1 MTNRFVNEFIE
12 GQSQTAENQGGA
24 RDENRKMMDLSGNPL
39 YLQREIANDSHNSTG
54 GAALNEPLTKSL
66 GAPRQSPH
74 QEKLKVYFEKK
85 G

>member
-1 MTNRFVNEFIE
+1 
-12 GQSQTAENQGGA
+12 
-24 RDENRKMMDLSGNPL
+24 MMDLSGNPL
-39 YLQREIANDSHNSTG
+39 YLQREIANDSQNSTG